1 MYKDSV
7 QVWFHRAV
15 ATALIPLM
23 TGCTAALWT
32 PALANQAVH
41 PHIAGLVRNY
51 PKAGDEALVVTYGA
65 PGDGTD
71 VNLVVPLEEDR
82 TPRFPFGLKGQPQ
95 SVRLSGAHDDV
106 ELAALVEPKQLAA
119 VLASG
124 AKIPGD
130 RELLKKHFNAADWA
144 PVGGKQISWPDWS
157 ANHQGTACLLAFET
171 DAAGQVVPVAIDSAQ
186 QPDDKI
192 VLSPNVHLLMVPVSV
207 DRPPGDQARDQVAA
221 VALTPAAVAGDAA
234 GAGAAVGAV
243 GALVVVAVPVVVVVA
258 IVDPDALKSPPSSQ
272 PESQPVTPPPT
283 ATVPIYFH
291 DVKSE
296 PNIAMNERPKANVIG
311 AGR

>member
-1 MYKDSV
+1 
-7 QVWFHRAV
+7 
-15 ATALIPLM
+15 
-23 TGCTAALWT
+23 
-32 PALANQAVH
+32 
-41 PHIAGLVRNY
+41 
-51 PKAGDEALVVTYGA
+51 
-65 PGDGTD
+65 
-71 VNLVVPLEEDR
+71 
-82 TPRFPFGLKGQPQ
+82 
-95 SVRLSGAHDDV
+95 
-106 ELAALVEPKQLAA
+106 
-119 VLASG
+119 
-124 AKIPGD
+124 
-130 RELLKKHFNAADWA
+130 
-144 PVGGKQISWPDWS
+144 
-157 ANHQGTACLLAFET
+157 
-171 DAAGQVVPVAIDSAQ
+171 
-186 QPDDKI
+186 
-192 VLSPNVHLLMVPVSV
+192 MVPVSV